1 MNPDLAEELALAVRA
16 ADAAD
21 AVSLPGFRSRAFTVT
36 RKSDRSE
43 VTELDRN
50 TELAITTLLRHERPE
65 HSVYGEEHGVV
76 GPTDASLQWV
86 VDPIDGTSNFVR
98 GVPVW
103 ATLIALVQE
112 GEPVLGVVSA
122 PALGSRWWATR
133 GGGAFHNGQRITVSD
148 VATLERASVSVT
160 VSESWHD
167 AGKSEQLAAVQRTAA
182 RVRNYGDFWQHMLVA
197 QGAVDCAIDAI
208 GLAPYDI
215 AALTTIVSEAGGR
228 WSDRHGNADWRANSL
243 VCSNAHLHSL
253 VIDQLSMT
261 RK

>member
-1 MNPDLAEELALAVRA
+1 MTMNLSTELALALRA

-21 AVSLPGFRSRAFTVT
+21 AVSMPGFRSRAFTVS
-36 RKSDRSE
+36 RKADKSE

-50 TELAITTLLRHERPE
+50 TESAITTLLRKERPE
-65 HSVYGEEHGVV
+65 HSVYGEEHGIV
-76 GPTDASLQWV
+76 GPSDASLQWV
-86 VDPIDGTSNFVR
+86 IDPIDGTSNFVR

-103 ATLIALVQE
+103 ATLIALVHD
-112 GEPVLGVVSA
+112 GVPVLGVVSA

-133 GGGAFHNGQRITVSD
+133 GGGAFHNDQRITVSD

-167 AGKSEQLAAVQRTAA
+167 AGKSEQLATLQRTAA

-228 WSDRHGNADWRANSL
+228 WSDRHGNSDWRANSL
-243 VCSNAHLHSL
+243 VSGNAHLHSL
-253 VIDQLSMT
+253 VIDHLRT
-261 RK
+261 P

>member
-1 MNPDLAEELALAVRA
+1 MATDLSAELALALLA

-21 AVSLPGFRSRAFTVT
+21 AVSLPGFQSRAFTVM
-36 RKSDRSE
+36 RKIDKSE

-50 TELAITTLLRHERPE
+50 TESAITALLRNERPAY
-65 HSVYGEEHGVV
+65 SVYGEEHGVS

-86 VDPIDGTSNFVR
+86 IDPIDGTSNFVR

-103 ATLIALVQE
+103 ATLIALVHD
-112 GEPVLGVVSA
+112 GVPVLGVVSA
-122 PALGSRWWATR
+122 PALGSRWWATQ
-133 GGGAFHNGQRITVSD
+133 GNGAFHNGQRIAVSD
-148 VATLERASVSVT
+148 IATLERASVSVT

-167 AGKSEQLAAVQRTAA
+167 AGKTEQLAALQRNAA

-197 QGAVDCAIDAI
+197 QGAVDCAVDAI

-243 VCSNAHLHSL
+243 VCSNAHLHSV
-253 VIDQLSMT
+253 VIDHLRTS
-261 RK
+261 